1 MSSSQVG
8 YSLLLLAD
16 GLVAAVDLSLE
27 LTDVLFEVADGLR
40 EARVLGTHPKINLAN
55 YVFPL

>member
-55 YVFPL
+55 